1 MRQRRLPADHFRHHG
16 IDQRRVVAQLL
27 ILVGMLVQR
36 QHRTAHGV
44 AGGVVAADDQQD
56 DVAHQIVGIHVPR
69 RVAMGHHRQ
78 QVVARRR
85 VDALVPEFGE
95 IGVALVHLL
104 APLLR
109 RVHDAAF
116 GQRGRDVG
124 PARQLAAF
132 LPGKVEQRR
141 QHLRGQFDRDALDE
155 VEGLVARQVVQHFLR
170 ALADQFCQFIQMR
183 RREHRR
189 HRLAL
194 CRVPR
199 LIHRDEARIVVARR
213 HVADRD
219 AAERGVGGE
228 DAVVGVD
235 MHDVVVLGDRPIG
248 LDRRIGAVMHR
259 LFLAQPLE
267 PGPQRVVLEQSWRT
281 GMKILQRRR
290 IGLFARGAQKLF
302 LVGTD
307 GGLDVHFDHPW

>member
-1 MRQRRLPADHFRHHG
+1 
-16 IDQRRVVAQLL
+16 
-27 ILVGMLVQR
+27 MLVQR
-36 QHRTAHGV
+36 QHRAAHGV

-56 DVAHQIVGIHVPR
+56 DVAHQIIGVHVPG
-69 RVAMGHHRQ
+69 RVAMRHHRQ
-78 QVVARRR
+78 QIVARRR

-109 RVHDAAF
+109 QFHDAAL

-124 PARQLAAF
+124 PARQLAPL
-132 LPGKVEQRR
+132 LPGEIEQRR
-141 QHLRGQFDRDALDE
+141 QHLRGEFDRDALDE
-155 VEGLVARQVVQHFLR
+155 VEGLVARQIVQHLLR
-170 ALADQFCQFIQMR
+170 ALADQFCQLIQMR

-194 CRVPR
+194 RRVPR

-213 HVADRD
+213 HVTDRD
-219 AAERGVGGE
+219 AAECRVGGE
-228 DAVVGVD
+228 DAVVGID
-235 MHDVVVLGDRPIG
+235 MHDVVVFGHRPIG
-248 LDRRIGAVMHR
+248 LDRRVGAVVHR

-267 PGPQRVVLEQSWRT
+267 PRPQRVVLEQSWRT

-290 IGLFARGAQKLF
+290 IGFFARGAQKLF
-302 LVGTD
+302 LVGSD
-307 GGLDVHFDHPW
+307 GGLDVHFSIIPGDRAQVPGFSRRSGPAGSRSL